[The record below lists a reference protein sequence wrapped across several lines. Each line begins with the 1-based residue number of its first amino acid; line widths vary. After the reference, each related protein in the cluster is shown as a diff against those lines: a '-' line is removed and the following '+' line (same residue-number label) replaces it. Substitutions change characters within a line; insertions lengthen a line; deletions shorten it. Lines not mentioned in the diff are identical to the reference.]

1 MVDEIFD
8 LENECCAGKGKVV
21 PLPEAIADCV
31 KPGMK
36 LHMSSGAYANAALRE
51 VIRQHW
57 GKAPG
62 FTLISP
68 GVTTP
73 YKISLALSGLA
84 KKIITSNY
92 SYVYPTP
99 RPIPLLQK
107 MGKSGRIEIETWSL
121 YSIEQ
126 RLMAGALG
134 VGFMPARSLMGTDVA

>member
-8 LENECCAGKGKVV
+8 LENECCAGKGTVA

-62 FTLISP
+62 FTLIST

-99 RPIPLLQK
+99 RQITLLQTL
-107 MGKSGRIEIETWSL
+107 GK
-121 YSIEQ
+121 
-126 RLMAGALG
+126 AGQYMLDS
-134 VGFMPARSLMGTDVA
+134 VFP